1 MIVYWKST
9 KLVLFDQERNVLIDL
24 LFYFV
29 E

>member
-1 MIVYWKST
+1 MIIYWNST